1 MTMVSF
7 ASDGTRFHYCVDG
20 VCIHD
25 GHVLLCRAGQSDY
38 WFTPGGRVDLGETS
52 DEALVREMQ
61 EELGEDVAVGRLL
74 WVVENLFMLADEP
87 THELALM
94 YAITL
99 PPGSPFLD
107 LAHERVTEDAGMTLT
122 LRWFPLATLAE
133 VELRPAFL
141 RSAFQQ
147 LPEQTTHVV
156 CDERGGG
163 VSG

>member
-1 MTMVSF
+1 MVSF

-20 VCIHD
+20 VCIHQE
-25 GHVLLCRAGQSDY
+25 HVLLCRAGQSDY
-38 WFTPGGRVDLGETS
+38 WFTPGGRVELGETS
-52 DEALVREMQ
+52 QQALSREMQ

-74 WVVENLFMLADEP
+74 WIVENLFLMGAEP

-99 PPGSPFLD
+99 PPTSPFLD
-107 LAHERVTEDAGMTLT
+107 LAHERVTMDAGTTLT

-156 CDERGGG
+156 CDERGDR